1 MDQDSLQGWV
11 HHSNLLRLTLTSNM
25 RSNEFGVWVQQ
36 HIARMEAIPSLPTH
50 LSLHHSNQ
58 YRIIV
63 ISPGPFF
70 MGICEVLR
78 LQVYWLRFQTL
89 SRTTATNT
97 FSVFFFSLNPN
108 LGTCTH
114 TPCSD
119 IHNAS
124 TAPSSPI
131 EHARHCQSYALTGPN
146 LSLAAQGVP
155 PIYIYRLDPYLLYK

>member
-1 MDQDSLQGWV
+1 MDQDYLQGWV
-11 HHSNLLRLTLTSNM
+11 CHSNLLRLTLTSNM
-25 RSNEFGVWVQQ
+25 RSNELGVWVQQ
-36 HIARMEAIPSLPTH
+36 HIACMEVITTLPTH

-70 MGICEVLR
+70 MGIREVLS

-89 SRTTATNT
+89 SRTTATNI
-97 FSVFFFSLNPN
+97 FSVFFSLNPN

-119 IHNAS
+119 IHNVS

-146 LSLAAQGVP
+146 LSLAAQGMP
-155 PIYIYRLDPYLLYK
+155 PIYIYRLDPYLLCK

>member
-1 MDQDSLQGWV
+1 MHQDSLQGWV

-36 HIARMEAIPSLPTH
+36 HIARMEAITSLPTH

-58 YRIIV
+58 YRIII

-70 MGICEVLR
+70 MGICKVLS

-97 FSVFFFSLNPN
+97 FSVFFFPSIQIWAHA
-108 LGTCTH
+108 H

-146 LSLAAQGVP
+146 LSLAARGVP
-155 PIYIYRLDPYLLYK
+155 PIYIYRLDPYLLCK